1 MDRKEAEKALL
12 KYMETEERS
21 WFESLTD
28 PKIEFIQEDDNGFV
42 FSVEGCEI
50 GILKDS
56 GRGIILPG

>member
-1 MDRKEAEKALL
+1 
-12 KYMETEERS
+12 METEERS